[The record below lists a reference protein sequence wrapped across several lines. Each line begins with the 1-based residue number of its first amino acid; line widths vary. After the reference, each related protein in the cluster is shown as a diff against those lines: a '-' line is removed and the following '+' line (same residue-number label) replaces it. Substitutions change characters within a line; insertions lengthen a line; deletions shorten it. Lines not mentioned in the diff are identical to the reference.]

1 MMIRGG
7 DRQSHT
13 DAIAAP
19 SPSGVFLDRR
29 APYVLTAALFGVSLS
44 GPLVRISHAHPLA
57 IASWRLAFSLVIIAV
72 ALLLTG
78 QWRQWR
84 NLARTELAVALG
96 AGAMLALHFWSW
108 NTSVGLTSVAAS
120 VVLVNTQP
128 VVVALLSGIW
138 LKEAPTRRQWIGIAI
153 AMSGALIVAS
163 PDLTKD
169 AAVAAAHPRA
179 LLGDSLALV
188 GAATVATYFV
198 AGRHLRATLDLW
210 AYVGLVY
217 GACLVVLLLLVA
229 VTGTPLAPQPPREL
243 AIFVA
248 LALGPMLL
256 GHTGLNWALKHS
268 PAYVVNITLLGEP
281 IGATLIAAMLP
292 GIREIPGPA
301 TFIGGAVVFAG
312 VMLTARR

>member
-7 DRQSHT
+7 DAQSHA

-19 SPSGVFLDRR
+19 SPSGAFLDRR
-29 APYVLTAALFGVSLS
+29 APFVLTAALLGVSLS

-72 ALLLTG
+72 ALALTG
-78 QWRQWR
+78 QWRQWQR
-84 NLARTELAVALG
+84 LARSELLIAMG
-96 AGAMLALHFWSW
+96 AGGMLALHFWSW
-108 NTSVGLTSVAAS
+108 NTSITLTSVAAS

-128 VVVALLSGIW
+128 VVVALLSVLW
-138 LKEAPTRRQWIGIAI
+138 LRESPSRRQWTGIAI
-153 AMSGALIVAS
+153 ATVGALIVAS
-163 PDLTKD
+163 PDFAKD
-169 AAVAAAHPRA
+169 AATAAAHPRA
-179 LLGDSLALV
+179 WLGDLLAFL
-188 GAATVATYFV
+188 GAVTAAIYFV
-198 AGRHLRATLDLW
+198 SGRRLRASLDLW

-217 GACLVVLLLLVA
+217 GACLIVLLLLVA
-229 VTGTPLAPQPPREL
+229 VTGAPLAPQPSREL
-243 AIFVA
+243 AIFAA

-268 PAYVVNITLLGEP
+268 PAYVVNVTLLGEP

-312 VMLTARR
+312 VMLTTRR